1 MPEQTRRTDVTF
13 DQLVISHPGSRGG
26 IPFVYVAS
34 PAPDVQRERG
44 TIFIVAEFRPPV
56 SAADEIFTLLR
67 ETLDDGYYSAEDEN
81 VDTAYETALQHANER
96 LHERIAA
103 DTTNWLSRL
112 HIVVGVLHDA
122 ALHLT
127 AVGSVHVF
135 LAHGTRLVDILDAS
149 TGPEREPVNKLK
161 VFTNIVSGDLAEGDR
176 IIVTT
181 PSILD
186 YLSMEKLRRLVHD
199 RAPFEAIRAIE
210 ELLAD
215 ADPDHS
221 FATLIGGLKSI
232 PAAEDTLSV
241 PTTRIPGAPQV
252 SMETLRTQE
261 QKTHDLLTPSVI
273 RSVRSQVDTL
283 WERIRRLASRKPAAP
298 GTPAPQDEAV
308 TPLPPPPPAMT
319 PSEPSHDMP
328 RPTMEGAAHG
338 LKQAGKAIANA
349 THATVQRLRE
359 RRDGLQPIDRVS
371 NALTQ
376 SIVRFRRLPI
386 PQKLVL
392 IAAVALLFLFTQSVV
407 NLGARQE
414 QREIRA
420 AYDQTLRSLE
430 DAVGSIDAALIY
442 KDYEGARE
450 FRAQANQLL
459 ESLPDTDPYR
469 QERQRFEQRL
479 RTQYNEVNLIS
490 EIADPT
496 QVVDFGQGFETDG
509 TIVSVRRLVRDGDI
523 VYGTNPNT
531 NRLYRYDSAS
541 SEKSLEDP
549 GTEDIGSIQIATLGP
564 AGISLTHAG
573 GSLIEYATTG
583 RTFTQTDI
591 TLLHENRDIRDIAS
605 YTSRLY
611 MLDAANNQVVRY
623 ERRGPA
629 DYGTG
634 ADWITDANLD
644 IRDTVAL
651 SVDGSVYVLR
661 GNGELLRLVQGGR
674 DTSFTVAPFEPAMT
688 DATRVVKTTA
698 TTRIYL
704 LDPKEKRL
712 VVLAEDGSLVQQHR
726 SDRFDNL
733 KDLSIDEA
741 GKVAYLLNGTVV
753 YKIDLETE

>member
-1 MPEQTRRTDVTF
+1 M
-13 DQLVISHPGSRGG
+13 
-26 IPFVYVAS
+26 AS
-34 PAPDVQRERG
+34 PAPDVQRDRG
-44 TIFIVAEFRPPV
+44 TLFIVAEFRPPV
-56 SAADEIFTLLR
+56 GAADEICALLR
-67 ETLDDGYYSAEDEN
+67 ETLEDGYYGGEDEN
-81 VDTAYETALQHANER
+81 VDTAYETALQKANER

-103 DTTNWLSRL
+103 DATNWLSRL
-112 HIVVGVLHDA
+112 HVVVGVLHDA

-127 AVGSVHVF
+127 AVGSMHVF
-135 LAHGTRLVDILDAS
+135 LAHGTRLVDVLDAS

-199 RAPFEAIRAIE
+199 RAPFEAIRAVE
-210 ELLAD
+210 ELLTD

-221 FATLIGGLKSI
+221 FATLIGGLTSA
-232 PAAEDTLSV
+232 PAAEEMRSATV
-241 PTTRIPGAPQV
+241 TRIPGAPQV
-252 SMETLRTQE
+252 SMETLRSQE

-283 WERIRRLASRKPAAP
+283 WERVRRLAGRRPTAPDAPAS
-298 GTPAPQDEAV
+298 QDESAV
-308 TPLPPPPPAMT
+308 SLPPPPAVMK
-319 PSEPSHDMP
+319 PSESSNGMP

-359 RRDGLQPIDRVS
+359 RRDGLQPIDRLS

-376 SIVRFRRLPI
+376 SIVRFRRLPL

-392 IAAVALLFLFTQSVV
+392 IAAIGLLFLFSQFVV
-407 NLGARQE
+407 NMGARQE
-414 QREIRA
+414 QQKIRS
-420 AYDQTLRSLE
+420 AYDQTLRRLE
-430 DAVGSIDAALIY
+430 DTVGSIDAALIY

-450 FRAQANQLL
+450 LRAQANDLL
-459 ESLPDTDPYR
+459 ASLPDTDPYR

-490 EIADPT
+490 EVANPT

-523 VYGTNPNT
+523 MYGTNPNT
-531 NRLYRYDSAS
+531 NRLYRFDAAS

-549 GTEDIGSIQIATLGP
+549 GTEDIGSIQVATLGP
-564 AGISLTHAG
+564 AGMSLVTAG
-573 GSLIEYATTG
+573 GNLAEYATTS
-583 RTFTQTDI
+583 RTFTKADI

-644 IRDTVAL
+644 IHDAVAL
-651 SVDGSVYVLR
+651 SVDGSIYVLR
-661 GNGELLRLVQGGR
+661 GNGELLRLVQGSR
-674 DTSFTVAPFEPAMT
+674 DTSFSVAPFEPAMT

-712 VVLAEDGSLVQQHR
+712 VVLAEDGSILQQYR

-753 YKIDLETE
+753 YKIDLPAE